1 MPSRPGSSGTSSS
14 LRSVRVFHTRCG
26 IPASKPTGASTSTVP
41 APVAKLS
48 SSWSAVE
55 DLLQVRLDVVFV
67 DALRQRQ
74 LLDEEVARGVEHL
87 ALTKRKVLVELEQV
101 EVAQH
106 FRDLEHGAR
115 LDLLHVLAVPAVP
128 GGGIDRDILLLQD
141 AVHFDHG
148 LLVDQ
153 VPQADRADLVD
164 GDEDLHPVFH
174 DLEHVERL
182 PLTGDVLVLDPHHF
196 PDSLPRV
203 DGLVADLERL
213 HTWSCITA
221 LHPPSSSRLDSPS
234 GWGVGLPTRGRYVG
248 LVLHR
253 VLGWGDGRW
262 GGRSWRHARPLRRPR
277 TSDSLG
283 IRDWPPHWPAAPRRR
298 APLRPCAGGLPPP
311 WACARRSDSSGAAAA
326 GSPRETE
333 RSTAR

>member
-1 MPSRPGSSGTSSS
+1 MPTRPGSSGTSSS

-26 IPASKPTGASTSTVP
+26 IPASKPAGASTSIVP
-41 APVAKLS
+41 APAAKLS

-74 LLDEEVARGVEHL
+74 LLDEQVARGVEHL
-87 ALTKRKVLVELEQV
+87 ALAEREVLVELEQV

-115 LDLLHVLAVPAVP
+115 LDLLHVLAVAPVP
-128 GGGIDRDILLLQD
+128 SSGIDRDILLLQD
-141 AVHFDHG
+141 AVHLDDG

-164 GDEDLHPVFH
+164 GNQDLHPVFH

-182 PLTGDVLVLDPHHF
+182 PLTGDVLVLDPHHL

-203 DGLVADLERL
+203 DGLVTDLERL
-213 HTWSCITA
+213 HMR
-221 LHPPSSSRLDSPS
+221 LVSRLCTLRQAR
-234 GWGVGLPTRGRYVG
+234 GLT
-248 LVLHR
+248 
-253 VLGWGDGRW
+253 
-262 GGRSWRHARPLRRPR
+262 
-277 TSDSLG
+277 
-283 IRDWPPHWPAAPRRR
+283 RRR
-298 APLRPCAGGLPPP
+298 GGWWGSRRGAGM
-311 WACARRSDSSGAAAA
+311 
-326 GSPRETE
+326 
-333 RSTAR
+333 